1 MKKIKKTH
9 GLSKKIVSLTLA
21 MLTATVVLTS
31 CSTTASNSGSAESSK
46 ASSKA
51 ADKPADT
58 SAETPADT
66 SSENN
71 LHIQNQKIVDSPE
84 WFKKL
89 DAAKDCEQLIVVA
102 GVGETTCY
110 VSMHE
115 KDADGNWKMILQAPG
130 YVGLEGMGKADSYH
144 ATTPIGTFTIDK
156 AFGIA
161 DDPGCQ
167 MEYTKVTEDDYWSGD
182 MREGMHFN
190 EFININDV
198 PDLDKDSSEHL
209 IDYTYEYTYCLNMGY
224 NSECVP
230 GEGSCFFFHCMSL
243 VKPYTGGCVAV
254 NEAVMRLIMQKV
266 RDGCKITINKA
277 EALGIDLNEARDF
290 ANKNV

>member
-1 MKKIKKTH
+1 MKGYFTMTIHQQKHRRSGRLI
-9 GLSKKIVSLTLA
+9 SLTLA
-21 MLTATVVLTS
+21 VLAAVTIPTS
-31 CSTTASNSGSAESSK
+31 CSGTPSASDTSESS
-46 ASSKA
+46 AV
-51 ADKPADT
+51 
-58 SAETPADT
+58 SAVN
-66 SSENN
+66 ENS
-71 LHIQNQKIVDSPE
+71 LFIESQKTVDSPE

-115 KDADGNWKMILQAPG
+115 KDADGNWKMILQTPG
-130 YVGLEGMGKADSYH
+130 YIGLEGMGKADSYH
-144 ATTPIGTFTIDK
+144 AVTPIGTFTIDK

-167 MEYTKVTEDDYWSGD
+167 MEYTKVTEEDYWSGD

-190 EFININDV
+190 EFVKVKDV
-198 PDLDKDSSEHL
+198 PGLDLEECEHL

-254 NEAVMRLIMQKV
+254 NEPVMKLIMQRV
-266 RDGCKITINKA
+266 RNGCKITINKA
-277 EALGIDLNEARDF
+277 DALGIDLNEARDF

>member
-1 MKKIKKTH
+1 MKKIKKNH
-9 GLSKKIVSLTLA
+9 GLSKKIISLTLA
-21 MLTATVVLTS
+21 MLTETVVLTS

-290 ANKNV
+290 ANKNI

>member
-1 MKKIKKTH
+1 MKKIKKNH
-9 GLSKKIVSLTLA
+9 GLSKKIISLTLA

-46 ASSKA
+46 ASSTT

-198 PDLDKDSSEHL
+198 PALDKDSSEHL

-277 EALGIDLNEARDF
+277 ETLGIDLNEARDF
-290 ANKNV
+290 ANKNI

>member
-1 MKKIKKTH
+1 MTIHQQKHRRSGRLI
-9 GLSKKIVSLTLA
+9 SLTLA
-21 MLTATVVLTS
+21 VLAAVTIPTS
-31 CSTTASNSGSAESSK
+31 CSGTPSASDTSESS
-46 ASSKA
+46 AV
-51 ADKPADT
+51 
-58 SAETPADT
+58 SAVN
-66 SSENN
+66 ENS
-71 LHIQNQKIVDSPE
+71 LFIESQKTVDSPE

-115 KDADGNWKMILQAPG
+115 KDADGNWKMILQTPG
-130 YVGLEGMGKADSYH
+130 YIGLEGMGKADSYH
-144 ATTPIGTFTIDK
+144 AVTPIGTFTIDK

-167 MEYTKVTEDDYWSGD
+167 MEYTKVTEEDYWSGD

-190 EFININDV
+190 EFVKVKDV
-198 PDLDKDSSEHL
+198 PGLDLEECEHL

-254 NEAVMRLIMQKV
+254 NEPVMKLIMQRV
-266 RDGCKITINKA
+266 RNGCKITINTA
-277 EALGIDLNEARDF
+277 DALGIDLNEARTF

>member
-1 MKKIKKTH
+1 MKNTRGRAI
-9 GLSKKIVSLTLA
+9 SLIAAFAVTAAL
-21 MLTATVVLTS
+21 LTACGTS
-31 CSTTASNSGSAESSK
+31 DNSSAPTGSTG
-46 ASSKA
+46 
-51 ADKPADT
+51 DFADT
-58 SAETPADT
+58 DKY
-66 SSENN
+66 N
-71 LHIQNQKIVDSPE
+71 LSIQNQKIVDSPD
-84 WFKKL
+84 WFRNL
-89 DAAKDCEQLIVVA
+89 DAAKDCGQLIVVA

-130 YVGLEGMGKADSYH
+130 YIGLEGMGKADSYH
-144 ATTPIGTFTIDK
+144 AVTPIGTFTIDK

-190 EFININDV
+190 EFIKIGDV
-198 PDLDKDSSEHL
+198 PGLDTESCEHL
-209 IDYTYEYTYCLNMGY
+209 IDYTYEYQYCLNMGY

-254 NEAVMRLIMQKV
+254 NEAVMKVIMQKV
-266 RDGCKITINKA
+266 MEGCRITIDKA
-277 EALGIDLNEARDF
+277 DTLGIDLNEARDF

>member
-46 ASSKA
+46 ASSTT

-290 ANKNV
+290 ANKNI

>member
-46 ASSKA
+46 ASSTT

-89 DAAKDCEQLIVVA
+89 DAAKDCEQLIT
-102 GVGETTCY
+102 E
-110 VSMHE
+110 S
-115 KDADGNWKMILQAPG
+115 
-130 YVGLEGMGKADSYH
+130 
-144 ATTPIGTFTIDK
+144 TP
-156 AFGIA
+156 
-161 DDPGCQ
+161 
-167 MEYTKVTEDDYWSGD
+167 
-182 MREGMHFN
+182 
-190 EFININDV
+190 
-198 PDLDKDSSEHL
+198 SE
-209 IDYTYEYTYCLNMGY
+209 
-224 NSECVP
+224 
-230 GEGSCFFFHCMSL
+230 
-243 VKPYTGGCVAV
+243 
-254 NEAVMRLIMQKV
+254 
-266 RDGCKITINKA
+266 
-277 EALGIDLNEARDF
+277 
-290 ANKNV
+290 

>member
-1 MKKIKKTH
+1 MKRSVRFRRRIMPVIAAAVI
-9 GLSKKIVSLTLA
+9 SA
-21 MLTATVVLTS
+21 AALTACGSRDSSISGTDGG
-31 CSTTASNSGSAESSK
+31 NSLS
-46 ASSKA
+46 
-51 ADKPADT
+51 
-58 SAETPADT
+58 
-66 SSENN
+66 
-71 LHIQNQKIVDSPE
+71 IQNQKTVDSPE

-89 DAAKDCEQLIVVA
+89 DAAKDCDQLIIVA

-115 KDADGNWKMILQAPG
+115 KDSDGNWKMVLQAPG
-130 YVGLEGMGKADSYH
+130 YIGLEGMGKADSYH

-167 MEYTKVTEDDYWSGD
+167 MEYTKVTENDYWSGD
-182 MREGMHFN
+182 MRDGMHFN
-190 EFININDV
+190 EFVNINDV
-198 PDLDKDSSEHL
+198 PGLDPEECEHI
-209 IDYTYEYTYCLNMGY
+209 IDYTYEYQYCLNMGY
-224 NSECVP
+224 NSECKP

-254 NEAVMRLIMQKV
+254 NESIMKLIMQKV
-266 RDGCKITINKA
+266 RKGCKITIDKA
-277 EALGIDLNEARDF
+277 DALGIDLNEARTF

>member
-71 LHIQNQKIVDSPE
+71 LHIQNQKAVDSPE

-290 ANKNV
+290 ANKNI

>member
-1 MKKIKKTH
+1 MKNIKKTNRMT
-9 GLSKKIVSLTLA
+9 KKLIAVSLA
-21 MLTATVVLTS
+21 MLMTAVTFTS
-31 CSTTASNSGSAESSK
+31 CGNTDSSSDSSSAKKKDTTK
-46 ASSKA
+46 A
-51 ADKPADT
+51 T
-58 SAETPADT
+58 SVSDPG
-66 SSENN
+66 ENT
-71 LHIQNQKIVDSPE
+71 LSVQNQKPVPSPE
-84 WFKKL
+84 WFTKL

-290 ANKNV
+290 ANKNI